1 LNYKILIYIVLIF
14 LCFIHPQSCQIP
26 EPYHKPRV
34 NLSIH
39 VSTNNCINNSY
50 AEYYRGD
57 IIELVYTLNGEE
69 FTKKGSSNKYT
80 CYVENINGLIHV
92 PNYITIIDKKNIR
105 NYLDEGEHIIVF
117 DRDVGTNKSK
127 NISYKG
133 KISIYASLG
142 NHSLS
147 QETIRKEEWTWR
159 RKHDLTCND
168 NIIINIRNNIPSVSS
183 AYIII
188 PKMTSLSCLPCNNT
202 KTLIYNNLQEPIK
215 LNFVVSAYDRDDKK
229 LDYNWYLKDVT
240 KNNETFLFNTSY
252 PNFSHLL
259 TIPNLTSGRK
269 FSFSVIANDRSDNS
283 IPFNATFIHEKEFYD
298 TIYIPSTHPTVPI
311 ILYIFI
317 IFFLIIFGVKEKYF
331 YIIYNTIKKR
341 LHIEETPFV
350 DEIVLFIILLF
361 ITSTYIYINKYG
373 YWLLYKFYESDEL
386 MVYLKSL
393 NLFEIYIYLI
403 VFVVIVYFTE
413 VCFGWEEPPKLMN
426 NGTTFLE
433 SLIKSFNLITI
444 TSKLWII
451 NSVLMLIVLLSF
463 DSIVLRANSIDT
475 QNWLI
480 NYYGE
485 IGEIFATILAI
496 IAAFYTAIPKNVVS
510 IKRMRYGEKK
520 KTYSYLHTKIL
531 QYFLVLYSVIVVL
544 SIWGF
549 SVGIIADFPPMVD
562 LNKTNFF
569 NLISIGVFETTL
581 LLVPPAISC
590 LYELLRSMLFTGSI
604 KLNSTPKGARI
615 FVDERDT
622 RLQTPNVL
630 MLPKGPHRISIE
642 KDGYLKYDVKGEG
655 ENGAVCVRAGTEQEY
670 ECKLKGIG
678 ILPPK

>member
-1 LNYKILIYIVLIF
+1 
-14 LCFIHPQSCQIP
+14 
-26 EPYHKPRV
+26 
-34 NLSIH
+34 
-39 VSTNNCINNSY
+39 
-50 AEYYRGD
+50 
-57 IIELVYTLNGEE
+57 
-69 FTKKGSSNKYT
+69 
-80 CYVENINGLIHV
+80 
-92 PNYITIIDKKNIR
+92 
-105 NYLDEGEHIIVF
+105 
-117 DRDVGTNKSK
+117 
-127 NISYKG
+127 
-133 KISIYASLG
+133 
-142 NHSLS
+142 
-147 QETIRKEEWTWR
+147 
-159 RKHDLTCND
+159 
-168 NIIINIRNNIPSVSS
+168 
-183 AYIII
+183 
-188 PKMTSLSCLPCNNT
+188 
-202 KTLIYNNLQEPIK
+202 
-215 LNFVVSAYDRDDKK
+215 
-229 LDYNWYLKDVT
+229 
-240 KNNETFLFNTSY
+240 LFNTSY